1 VTLEDA
7 KAAIR
12 AGALYGDVFE
22 QFPEGDPAR
31 AELPR
36 WFNEEPGVPNL
47 AARTPVVP
55 SPVPASPPT
64 PMVPKITRQQ
74 AARAGYTGDE
84 CPVCQGMRMTR
95 NGSCLK
101 CEECGST
108 TGCS

>member
-1 VTLEDA
+1 VTFEQA
-7 KAAIR
+7 QEAIR

-36 WFNEEPGVPNL
+36 WFNEEPGLPNL
-47 AARTPVVP
+47 AARTPVAAP
-55 SPVPASPPT
+55 PVPAPEPT
-64 PMVPKITRQQ
+64 PMVPRITRQQ
-74 AARAGYTGDE
+74 AASAGYTGDM
-84 CPVCQGMRMTR
+84 CSVCGGMRMTR